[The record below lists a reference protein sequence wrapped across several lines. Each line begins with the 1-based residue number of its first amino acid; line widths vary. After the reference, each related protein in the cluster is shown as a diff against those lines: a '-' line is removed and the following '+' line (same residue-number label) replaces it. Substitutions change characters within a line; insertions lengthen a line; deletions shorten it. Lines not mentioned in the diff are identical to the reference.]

1 LSIIGSLGGRA
12 AKIVYSFGNMGQS
25 LIFHSIGTY
34 LMYFYI
40 DVVGLDPTLIGT
52 GFLLSYGVWN
62 SINDPIAGYISD
74 RTRTRWGRRIPFI
87 FYCTPLMMMLFILVW
102 SPPVGKTFDA
112 IAIFLYFVFVVAI
125 FEFFYTLASVGWDAL
140 YPEMFQ
146 DLKERAEVS
155 AYRQYT
161 AMMGIIVGFVL
172 TPPLISYLN
181 ERVGNRAGWT
191 MTGAIL
197 SSVGG
202 GAFLT
207 SLLGCRERKEYAMA
221 GVLPLTQAMRITL
234 TNRSF
239 ITAALC
245 LLMTSWIWSFLSAL
259 SPFLVTYMLRG
270 SIADISLMSA
280 PLILSTAACY
290 PLWRKI
296 CIRMGTKRAYIIATS
311 LSVSFLLPL
320 ILLAD
325 SILTAGVIMVF
336 YGFANSGVTLV
347 RDITIADVIDEDEL
361 RTGLR
366 REGVYLGSRT
376 FVDRFALALTGAST
390 ALVFNVT
397 GFVPSANQPAS
408 TITNMRVASASILVV
423 ALIGFLMSIKYYPL
437 GATRVAE
444 IREMLKEARQARWG
458 SHT

>member
-1 LSIIGSLGGRA
+1 LRIIGILSGRA
-12 AKIVYSFGNMGQS
+12 GKIVYSFGNLGQS

-34 LMYFYI
+34 LIYFYI
-40 DVVGLDPTLIGT
+40 DVVGLDPALIGV

-87 FYCTPLMMMLFILVW
+87 LYCTPLMMILFVLVW

-112 IAIFLYFVFVVAI
+112 IVTFLYFVVVVAI

-161 AMMGIIVGFVL
+161 AMIGIIVGFVL
-172 TPPLISYLN
+172 TPPLIAYLT
-181 ERVGNRAGWT
+181 ERFGDLAGWT
-191 MTGAIL
+191 MTGVIL

-207 SLLGCRERKEYAMA
+207 SLLGCKESKEYATA
-221 GVLPLTQAMRITL
+221 GVLPFTQAMRITL

-245 LLMTSWIWSFLSAL
+245 ILMTSWIWSFLSAL
-259 SPFLVTYMLRG
+259 SPFLVTYMFG
-270 SIADISLMSA
+270 GGIADMTLLSA
-280 PLILSTAACY
+280 PLILSTAAFY

-296 CIRMGTKRAYIIATS
+296 CIRVGTKRAYIIATS

-320 ILLAD
+320 FLLAG
-325 SILTAGVIMVF
+325 SILTAAVIMIF

-390 ALVFNVT
+390 AIIFNIT
-397 GFVPSANQPAS
+397 GFVSGADQPSS
-408 TITNMRVASASILVV
+408 TITNMRFASALILVV
-423 ALIGFLMSIKYYPL
+423 ALIGFLMSIKHYPL
-437 GATRVAE
+437 GAARVAE
-444 IREMLKEARQARWG
+444 IKEMLKESRQARWRG
-458 SHT
+458 HA